1 MDWGDQA
8 QSQTCP
14 AGERLQPAACSVVP
28 HLLAA
33 AVEGLLYFPPG
44 LRHMALLQEREIVGV
59 LEGDFQLAILCL
71 LQRVQKVLR
80 EPSCG
85 FRFGWL

>member
-1 MDWGDQA
+1 
-8 QSQTCP
+8 
-14 AGERLQPAACSVVP
+14 
-28 HLLAA
+28 
-33 AVEGLLYFPPG
+33 
-44 LRHMALLQEREIVGV
+44 MALLQEREIVGV